1 LARLHRAGELVAI
14 RIPTVAEEA
23 VRDLCRARADMVQDR
38 TRARQRLSNFLLRHG
53 RPWRGGN
60 AWTLTHE
67 RWLLQQRFE
76 QPALAATYGH
86 YRAVLAARDAQL
98 EAIQADLAVWYDRE
112 PFADAV
118 GRLSAYR
125 GITQLGALT
134 LASEVCD
141 WRRFPRAAAFAG
153 FCGLVP
159 SEYSSGSSTRRG
171 HITKCGNEHLRTQL
185 VESAWAYQ
193 HRPAVGV
200 DLRGRQPRPG
210 SSGGGPGL
218 GGPAAAMRPLWSAGR
233 PQGLQERG
241 RHRDRPGTR
250 RLPVAE
256 MAA

>member
-38 TRARQRLSNFLLRHG
+38 TRARHRLSKFLLRHG

-67 RWLLQQRFE
+67 RWLLAQHFE

-86 YRAVLAARDAQL
+86 YRAVLAARDAAL
-98 EAIQADLAVWYDRE
+98 EAIEADLAVWYDRE

-118 GRLSAYR
+118 HRLAAYR

-134 LASEVCD
+134 LASEVGD

-200 DLRGRQPRPG
+200 DLRGRQ
-210 SSGGGPGL
+210 
-218 GGPAAAMRPLWSAGR
+218 
-233 PQGLQERG
+233 QGLDPQVVARAWAAQLRLCG
-241 RHRDRPGTR
+241 RFG
-250 RLPVAE
+250 RLAAHKDSKNVVVTAIARELAGFLWAE